1 MDTTNLPKSRA
12 EAKALG
18 VKYYFTG
25 DPCKHGHIAPR
36 RVKGCCTKCA
46 RLIDKRGQARRVEY
60 FRRYNQ
66 SEAAKA
72 AKRRYYERNREA
84 VIARAAAR
92 PVEEKRRNHKAW
104 KERNLLWV
112 RADTK
117 SRRRKNRQASPPWL
131 TRRQKSE
138 MRELYKIAI
147 TMTKTTGEQY
157 VVDHIV
163 PLRSE
168 VVCGLHVPWNLRVI
182 TQEEN
187 LAKSNKLVDATL
199 DLAYTG
205 GVSGVNQVRQ
215 TDPAD
220 DMQAAVLTRI

>member
-1 MDTTNLPKSRA
+1 L
-12 EAKALG
+12 
-18 VKYYFTG
+18 V
-25 DPCKHGHIAPR
+25 
-36 RVKGCCTKCA
+36 
-46 RLIDKRGQARRVEY
+46 DKRGQARRIEY
-60 FRRYNQ
+60 FRRYSQ

-92 PVEEKRRNHKAW
+92 PIEEKRAYQRTW
-104 KERNLLWV
+104 KRVHYMEV
-112 RADTK
+112 RADNRL
-117 SRRRKNRQASPPWL
+117 RRRRNREASPPWL
-131 TRRQKSE
+131 SRRQKIE
-138 MRELYKIAI
+138 MREMYKIAM
-147 TMTKTTGEQY
+147 TMTKTTGERY